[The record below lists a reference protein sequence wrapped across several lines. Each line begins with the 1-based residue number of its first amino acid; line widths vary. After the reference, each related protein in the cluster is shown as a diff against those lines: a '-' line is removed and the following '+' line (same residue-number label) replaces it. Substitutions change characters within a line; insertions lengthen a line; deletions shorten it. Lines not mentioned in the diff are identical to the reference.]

1 MVCVGVRGLHMRMGG
16 RKHVIVGMNL
26 GTERLGRETRTRLG
40 NGTPRHGFS
49 AMVNNG
55 GIIWTIID
63 DFINTLLR

>member
-1 MVCVGVRGLHMRMGG
+1 MRMGG

-49 AMVNNG
+49 FKSSML
-55 GIIWTIID
+55 D
-63 DFINTLLR
+63 DIS

>member
-40 NGTPRHGFS
+40 NGTPRHGRK
-49 AMVNNG
+49 NG
-55 GIIWTIID
+55 PTDEGGKD
-63 DFINTLLR
+63 EGRE